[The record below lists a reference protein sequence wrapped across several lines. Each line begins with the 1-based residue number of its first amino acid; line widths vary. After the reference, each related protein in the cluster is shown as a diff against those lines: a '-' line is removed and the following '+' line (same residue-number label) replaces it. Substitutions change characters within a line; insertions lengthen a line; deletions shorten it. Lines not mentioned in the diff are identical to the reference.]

1 MKFGIFFFGSPGG
14 DPGKGDAYRLL
25 LAAARFADAE
35 GFEAVWTPERH
46 FAPFGGLYACPAIT
60 SAAVITATQRIAV
73 RAGSVTLPLHDA
85 IRVAEEWAMLDH
97 LSGGRA
103 GVSFASGWHD
113 RDFALAPERY
123 ARRREIMAEQIRE
136 VRRLWRGES
145 VVRRGGNGRETEL
158 RIYPRPL
165 CGEIP
170 IWLTAAGTEE
180 TFRRAGEWGAGVL
193 THMLGQTW
201 DRLSERIAVYRKAR
215 EAAGLDPPAG
225 NVTLMLHT
233 WVGEERRFLRERV
246 EPVLRRYLEES
257 FSLLGDAASPWEHG
271 AFRDAPHPAGSR
283 AGDPLRGLTPRER
296 AQIVES
302 AFERYFE
309 SAGLFGST
317 AEAGEVVARAHAAG
331 VDEIA
336 CLIDF
341 GLSEEDVLRGLQGLA
356 EFSRGPNAA
365 GCEPVSHSPACS
377 QELSTDASDET
388 WSLVA
393 EAWREVLGEGYPGRD
408 AHFFDCGGNSLQA
421 VTCAALIAE
430 RLGIEIP
437 ATLVFE
443 HPTAGRL
450 AAEAAQRRRDAGGN
464 LVLLRGTVE

>member
-1 MKFGIFFFGSPGG
+1 MRSEFLAVFFGNPGG
-14 DPGKGDAYRLL
+14 DPCEDSCRLL
-25 LAAARFADAE
+25 LEAARFADAE

-85 IRVAEEWAMLDH
+85 IRVAEEWAMLDR
-97 LSGGRA
+97 LSGGRV

-113 RDFALAPERY
+113 RDFALAPDRY

-145 VVRRGGNGRETEL
+145 VVRCGGSGRETEL
-158 RIYPRPL
+158 RIFPRPL
-165 CGEIP
+165 RGEIP
-170 IWLTAAGTEE
+170 VWVTAAGTEE

-193 THMLGQTW
+193 THMLGQNW
-201 DRLSERIAVYRKAR
+201 NRLPERIAVYRKAR
-215 EAAGLDPPAG
+215 ETAGLDPAAG

-233 WVGEERRFLRERV
+233 WVGEERRILRKRV
-246 EPVLRRYLEES
+246 EPVMRRYIEES
-257 FSLLGDAASPWEHG
+257 FSLLGDAASAWEHG
-271 AFRDAPHPAGSR
+271 AYRHASR
-283 AGDPLRGLTPRER
+283 PPGDRAADPLRGLTPGER
-296 AQIVES
+296 AQIVEC

-309 SAGLFGST
+309 DEGLFGS
-317 AEAGEVVARAHAAG
+317 AEEAGEVVARARAAG

-341 GLSEEDVLRGLQGLA
+341 GLPEEDVLEGLRGLA
-356 EFSRGPNAA
+356 EFSRGQTAA
-365 GCEPVSHSPACS
+365 RWEPGVRRSARGQQHTAVIAD
-377 QELSTDASDET
+377 DAT
-388 WSLVA
+388 WLVVA
-393 EAWREVLGEGYPGRD
+393 EAWLEVLGEEPQGRE

-443 HPTAGRL
+443 HPVAWTL
-450 AAEAAQRRRDAGGN
+450 AAEAAQRSRDAGEASCSFS
-464 LVLLRGTVE
+464 RG